1 MDLGEFGMRFG
12 HDSATETRNI
22 VTYWTNQRGHT
33 ASAEAL
39 VYEQVNSH
47 ILASVFA
54 INTNNRISV
63 SNLKLKRRAIDNG

>member
-12 HDSATETRNI
+12 HDSATETRNT

-39 VYEQVNSH
+39 VFE
-47 ILASVFA
+47 
-54 INTNNRISV
+54 
-63 SNLKLKRRAIDNG
+63 